1 MRSCVHLLL
10 LAAGSFMYAQL
21 SLTAILI
28 STVSFCLE
36 TEFNCEP
43 GSVGTAQLSN
53 RI

>member
-1 MRSCVHLLL
+1 LLL
-10 LAAGSFMYAQL
+10 PAAGSFMFAQL

-43 GSVGTAQLSN
+43 SLVATALSN
-53 RI
+53 LA